1 MDQQELKA
9 YVLKLINDEMDSS
22 RYSKNY
28 KAEINRHVR
37 QFYEW
42 TVKAG
47 LQDFTQPTKA
57 ELLSYAQWL
66 SRQESKNALGGKLSI
81 STMNSMLYAVK
92 YIYSMLYHQ
101 GFIKENPVHG
111 LDYKIKSGKK
121 TDRVPLTQQQMCDFL
136 EAIDIS
142 TLHGL
147 RNRAL
152 FELIYSSGLRVSEA
166 ANLKIADID
175 FDRREAI
182 VRGKFDRDRVVP
194 LSHMAKYFLVLY
206 LGERITNVEQFV
218 FIGLRA
224 QGTNK
229 PLRSMRISRIF
240 REYLRKFGMDNC
252 RISTHSIRHSTAT
265 HLLDNGAS
273 IRHVQE
279 LLGHK
284 NIETTVRY
292 THVQTES
299 LAKIYRKYHP
309 REHELFEAVDET
321 YMKRLESLLES

>member
-1 MDQQELKA
+1 MDRQTLKA
-9 YVLKLINDEMDSS
+9 YILKLINDEMDSS

-28 KAEINRHVR
+28 KAEINRHIR

-81 STMNSMLYAVK
+81 STMNNMLYAVK

-111 LDYKIKSGKK
+111 LDYKIKNGKK
-121 TDRVPLTQQQMCDFL
+121 MNRVPLTQQQMYDFL

-166 ANLKIADID
+166 ANLKIADIN

-229 PLRSMRISRIF
+229 PLRSMHISRIF

>member
-1 MDQQELKA
+1 MDRQTLKA

-28 KAEINRHVR
+28 KAEINRHIR

-81 STMNSMLYAVK
+81 STMNNMLYAVK

-111 LDYKIKSGKK
+111 LDYKIKNGKK
-121 TDRVPLTQQQMCDFL
+121 MNRVPLTQQQMYDFL
-136 EAIDIS
+136 ETIDIS

-166 ANLKIADID
+166 ANLKIGDID

-194 LSHMAKYFLVLY
+194 LSHMAKDFPVLY

-224 QGTNK
+224 KGTKK

-252 RISTHSIRHSTAT
+252 RISIHSIRHSTAT

-321 YMKRLESLLES
+321 YIKRLESLLES